1 MNTVLPGPT
10 FSEGSG
16 AFTKGLAVEKNK
28 TIQEIEKEFF
38 QTIRPTSILQQ
49 FIDPYEIASLV
60 AYLSSDLSIATNG
73 AAVRADGGV
82 VKSAF

>member
-1 MNTVLPGPT
+1 LRW
-10 FSEGSG
+10 
-16 AFTKGLAVEKNK
+16 KKNK